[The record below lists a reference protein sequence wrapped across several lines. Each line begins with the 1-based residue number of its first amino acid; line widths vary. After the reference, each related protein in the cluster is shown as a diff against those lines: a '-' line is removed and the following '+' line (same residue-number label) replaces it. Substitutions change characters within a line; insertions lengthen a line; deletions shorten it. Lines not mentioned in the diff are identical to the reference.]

1 LGNILTQPGNSVHGK
16 VLVVGSASG
25 LALLLDEPLSFWG
38 GFDPRN
44 GKIIDVHHPQFGT
57 RTAGTMMFIPE
68 SRGSAGTPGAIA
80 EALRNGN
87 GPAAFVLGKPDVNIS
102 VGVMVA
108 NRLYNLDV
116 PVIEISLP
124 LMNQISNGDE
134 IQIIPE
140 GLVLAKISDLD

>member
-1 LGNILTQPGNSVHGK
+1 MTRRGNNIQGR
-16 VLVVGSASG
+16 VLVAGRASG

-57 RTAGTMMFIPE
+57 RTAGSVMFIPE

-80 EALRNGN
+80 EALRNGS
-87 GPAAFVLGKPDVNIS
+87 GPVAFVLVKTDLKIS

>member
-1 LGNILTQPGNSVHGK
+1 LTHPGNSVHGK
-16 VLVVGSASG
+16 VLVAGSASG

-57 RTAGTMMFIPE
+57 RTAGSVMFIPE

-80 EALRNGN
+80 ESLRNGN
-87 GPAAFVLGKPDVNIS
+87 GPAAFVLAKTDLKIS

-116 PVIEISLP
+116 PVIEISLS
-124 LMNQISNGDE
+124 LMNQVSNGDE
-134 IQIIPE
+134 IQINLE
-140 GLVLAKISDLD
+140 GLIDWRKG

>member
-1 LGNILTQPGNSVHGK
+1 
-16 VLVVGSASG
+16 

-44 GKIIDVHHPQFGT
+44 GKIIDVHHPQLGT
-57 RTAGTMMFIPE
+57 RTAGSVMFIPE

-87 GPAAFVLGKPDVNIS
+87 GPVAFVLGKRDVNIS

-108 NRLYNLDV
+108 NRLYNLEV